1 MINAKAGREMMIMK
15 QKQSREN
22 RLVGKGEIAA
32 YSAAGGGQ
40 NFNYALVTGYLMYY
54 YINVFHIDPR
64 FVSAMLFLEGIW
76 DIINNPLAG
85 VLIDR
90 TRTKRGKMVPYLRTL
105 TLPLALCT
113 VLMFSGPFLIRDASP
128 KAPSKIAFM
137 FLTYFLWELCYT
149 ITDVSYWGLS
159 AAISPNPEDR
169 QRVMTSVNVL
179 INICSAIPYILV
191 PVLMDYAVL
200 PDAKISLPNVF
211 FLFGLIGGVVGIG
224 LFSLAGFCVKER
236 VEQSQNRP
244 SLRESAG
251 ELIHNSAMRAIVLS
265 GLTISLSG
273 IGYAFMNYYFIDV
286 LGHASLSVL
295 SQIPSAITW
304 MFSYALL
311 PVIRK
316 HLDNRK
322 FMLFCQCG
330 FGAVWLIIYLIGIK
344 YYARPMIIV
353 PVIMIGQF
361 LFGLI
366 SAPCNIV
373 VNEMMAEAT
382 DYSEWR
388 TGKRN
393 EGVGF
398 SMKITTQKISNTV
411 IQSISAL
418 LLSAIGYVTQE
429 GNARV
434 QQTVA
439 VQKRIWTI
447 YTLVPAVVYLLSA
460 LPYVTYDLVG
470 EKRETV
476 LRELNER
483 RADRAEQ
490 MDRDHDAGLCSD

>member
-1 MINAKAGREMMIMK
+1 MK
-15 QKQSREN
+15 RKQPCEP
-22 RLVGKGEIAA
+22 RLVGKGEVAA
-32 YSAAGGGQ
+32 YSVAGGGQ
-40 NFNYALVTGYLMYY
+40 NFCYALITGYLMYY

-64 FVSAMLFLEGIW
+64 FVSMMLFVEGIW
-76 DIINNPLAG
+76 DIVNNPLAG
-85 VLIDR
+85 ILIDR

-105 TLPLALCT
+105 TFPLAVCT
-113 VLMFSGPFLIRDASP
+113 VLMFSGPFLIRDTSP
-128 KAPSKIAFM
+128 TSPLKIAFM
-137 FLTYFLWELCYT
+137 FVTYFLWELCYT

-159 AAISPNPEDR
+159 AAISPHPEER
-169 QRVMTSVNVL
+169 RRVMTSVNVM
-179 INICSAIPYILV
+179 INICSALPYILV
-191 PVLMDYAVL
+191 PLLMDYAAA
-200 PDAKISLPNVF
+200 PDAKISLTKVF
-211 FLFGLIGGVVGIG
+211 FLFGLIGGMAGIG

-244 SLRESAG
+244 TLRESAG

-265 GLTISLSG
+265 GLIMSLSG

-286 LGHASLSVL
+286 LGRASLAVL

-311 PVIRK
+311 PVLKK
-316 HLDNRK
+316 HLDNRT
-322 FMLFCQCG
+322 FMLLCQCG

-353 PVIMIGQF
+353 PAIMIGQF

-373 VNEMMAEAT
+373 LNEMMAEAT

-434 QQTVA
+434 QQTVV
-439 VQKRIWTI
+439 VQKRIWMI
-447 YTLVPAVVYLLSA
+447 YALVPAVVYLLSA

-476 LRELNER
+476 LRELSER
-483 RADRAEQ
+483 RLNTADREASKGENKSGPECAA
-490 MDRDHDAGLCSD
+490 D